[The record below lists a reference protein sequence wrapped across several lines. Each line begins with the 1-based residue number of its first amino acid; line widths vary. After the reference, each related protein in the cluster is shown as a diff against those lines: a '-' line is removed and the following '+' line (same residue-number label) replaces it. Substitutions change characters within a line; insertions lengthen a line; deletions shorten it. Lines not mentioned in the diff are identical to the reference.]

1 MFKTTCTTFLIL
13 VFASQLAF
21 AKSGKYD
28 RGSGSSATTATDAAA
43 DPSKGDSA
51 KASTKPADSSAPAAP
66 GASGDKKVDLT
77 DLENRYWTAK
87 DTEFNVVQNR
97 LYTKAHRFALNFMLG
112 TDLSSNY
119 TNDYNIGLQ
128 LSYYFSERQGV
139 TLQGWKTA
147 ASPASFATTFEQ
159 NGAAYNYNS
168 PTGYIGANYNWVP
181 IYAKISLLEK
191 KILYFDMSINPGL
204 GATFLYSNSF
214 GTTVNQP
221 NSLSQTAITGAIDI
235 SQQVFLSSHWAIKLD
250 IDSHFYPETIYYAGG
265 GLQPANSV
273 AQNKLTYSAIFM
285 LGVTFFQ

>member
-1 MFKTTCTTFLIL
+1 MFKTTCTTTFLIL
-13 VFASQLAF
+13 IFASQIAF
-21 AKSGKYD
+21 AKSSKYD
-28 RGSGSSATTATDAAA
+28 RGSNPSSTPAPDSSSPTASAT
-43 DPSKGDSA
+43 P
-51 KASTKPADSSAPAAP
+51 AP
-66 GASGDKKVDLT
+66 GGDKKVDLT

-97 LYTKAHRFALNFMLG
+97 LYTKAHRFALCPMVG

-139 TLQGWKTA
+139 TIQGWKTSS
-147 ASPASFATTFEQ
+147 SPASFASTFEQ
-159 NGAAYNYNS
+159 YGAAYNYNS
-168 PTGYIGANYNWVP
+168 PQGYIGVNYNWVP

-191 KILYFDMSINPGL
+191 KILYFDMSINPGF
-204 GATFLYSNSF
+204 GATMLQSNSF
-214 GTTVNQP
+214 GTTVNLT
-221 NSLSQTAITGAIDI
+221 NSLNQTAPTAAIDV

-250 IDSHFYPETIYYAGG
+250 IDSHIYPETIYYAGG

-273 AQNKLTYSAIFM
+273 AQNKITYSAIFM